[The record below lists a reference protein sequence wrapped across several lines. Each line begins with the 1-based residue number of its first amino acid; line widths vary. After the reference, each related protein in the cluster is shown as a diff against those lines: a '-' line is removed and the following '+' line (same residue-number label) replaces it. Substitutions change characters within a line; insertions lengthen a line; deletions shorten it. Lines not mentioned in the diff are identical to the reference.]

1 MGGWVSGWVGGLKA
15 SQLNASG
22 ECGLV
27 SEVSALCK
35 WDANE
40 MQTRRT
46 NGGPRVGGVAVCG
59 LKEIKGD
66 SHRKTDRSGS
76 LRRITRSKD
85 IHLKKNRR
93 HCQRSTHTMSPPI
106 PLNPTHTHTH
116 TQPQDIFSIPY
127 RSLTID
133 SEVKRAKL
141 GTNAVQTTAVPLRC
155 VYWWSW
161 VCAHFGTR
169 HWWLTSHG
177 QLPRAN
183 HK

>member
-1 MGGWVSGWVGGLKA
+1 MGGRGW
-15 SQLNASG
+15 
-22 ECGLV
+22 
-27 SEVSALCK
+27 
-35 WDANE
+35 
-40 MQTRRT
+40 
-46 NGGPRVGGVAVCG
+46 GGVAVCG

-155 VYWWSW
+155 VYWWS
-161 VCAHFGTR
+161 
-169 HWWLTSHG
+169 
-177 QLPRAN
+177 
-183 HK
+183 